1 MNRKLDFTTSSSA
14 AIAAALCR
22 RLEEIRLSKNISQ
35 VELAKQAGVS
45 RSTMTRIAD
54 GQSISLDSFIRVV
67 KALGLADHLS
77 ALLPD
82 PEVRPVELVS
92 HEGQHRRRASG
103 KRKVSEPWSW
113 DDDGD
118 GT

>member
-1 MNRKLDFTTSSSA
+1 MSRTLDFSTSSST
-14 AIAAALCR
+14 AIAAALCK

-35 VELAKQAGVS
+35 AELAKEAGVS
-45 RSTMTRIAD
+45 RSTVTRVAD

-67 KALGLADHLS
+67 KALGLADHLA

-103 KRKVSEPWSW
+103 KRKPPEPWSW
-113 DDDGD
+113 GDAEDDM
-118 GT
+118 